1 MRGVKIRKIFE
12 ETDMEK
18 KRGGKYGRGEEVR
31 ERRKQLLPVFKYRY
45 SFSCISS
52 MTIIKVVTIAL
63 VGYIVL

>member
-18 KRGGKYGRGEEVR
+18 KRGGKYGRGEDVR
-31 ERRKQLLPVFKYRY
+31 ERRKQLLPVFKYRC
-45 SFSCISS
+45 SFSCIYN
-52 MTIIKVVTIAL
+52 MTIIKIVTVTL

>member
-1 MRGVKIRKIFE
+1 MRKIFE
-12 ETDMEK
+12 ETDIGK

-31 ERRKQLLPVFKYRY
+31 EGRKQLLQVFKYRY

-52 MTIIKVVTIAL
+52 MTIIKIVTIVL